1 MAPANTRPLLP
12 MPRIYLLLLLG
23 LAACGSFSETTTTTR
38 TSTTFARRIWSDDA
52 AGNPRPVVHF
62 DSAALTGGTQH
73 TLDLGGGRTL
83 VLDDL
88 VGRFSTE
95 ELEFAAG
102 LVRRCCEHVHTVT
115 GIEVRGDVRYFL
127 LPIDLDASS
136 YEFEF
141 RSDDPDRWAWVGFI
155 AFDGAEGI
163 ARDGDYSLDFYE
175 ALVLTLP
182 HERGETALSSVPT
195 LQRENEGD
203 QVNYGTRWFCD
214 GGAQVIGSL
223 FAQREFPQLWR
234 ADRERSEVRTVMDE
248 PHIRDSVLDWS
259 SANPH
264 LRTEP
269 GGVGAPPD
277 EWKRYSA
284 ALLLME
290 VWTRDTP
297 LREILPRIADHTGP
311 VDGAALLAMV
321 AEDTG
326 LDRAAFLQA
335 ARALGHAEPSPR
347 ASIDPDGW
355 DLGV

>member
-1 MAPANTRPLLP
+1 M
-12 MPRIYLLLLLG
+12 
-23 LAACGSFSETTTTTR
+23 
-38 TSTTFARRIWSDDA
+38 
-52 AGNPRPVVHF
+52 HF
-62 DSAALTGGTQH
+62 DSAALTRGTQH

-182 HERGETALSSVPT
+182 HELGETALSSVPT

-234 ADRERSEVRTVMDE
+234 ADRASRALAAATRACRSGKAR
-248 PHIRDSVLDWS
+248 RWRRFKAA
-259 SANPH
+259 AN
-264 LRTEP
+264 
-269 GGVGAPPD
+269 
-277 EWKRYSA
+277 
-284 ALLLME
+284 
-290 VWTRDTP
+290 
-297 LREILPRIADHTGP
+297 
-311 VDGAALLAMV
+311 
-321 AEDTG
+321 
-326 LDRAAFLQA
+326 A
-335 ARALGHAEPSPR
+335 ARSRRFDWHCR
-347 ASIDPDGW
+347 ASLIKTPC
-355 DLGV
+355 L

>member
-1 MAPANTRPLLP
+1 MSRLYP
-12 MPRIYLLLLLG
+12 LLLLG
-23 LAACGSFSETTTTTR
+23 FAACGSFSETTTITR
-38 TSTTFARRIWSDDA
+38 TSTTFMRRMYSEDA
-52 AGNPRPVVHF
+52 AGNPLPVVRY
-62 DSAALTGGTQH
+62 DGTDLTGGTQH
-73 TLDLGGGRTL
+73 TFDIGNGRKL

-95 ELEFAAG
+95 ELEFTAG
-102 LVRRCCEHVHTVT
+102 LVRRCCEHVHTMT
-115 GIEVRGDVRYFL
+115 GMEVRGDVRYFL
-127 LPIDLDASS
+127 LPVDLEASS

-141 RSDDPDRWAWVGFI
+141 RSDDPDRWSWVGFI

-163 ARDGDYSLDFYE
+163 SRDGDYSFDFYQ

-182 HERGETALSSVPT
+182 HELGEAALSAVPT

-203 QVNYGTRWFCD
+203 EVSYGTRWFCD
-214 GGAQVIGSL
+214 GGAEVIGSL
-223 FAQREFPQLWR
+223 FAQREFPQLRR
-234 ADRERSEVRTVMDE
+234 ADRESSEVRTVMDE

-259 SANPH
+259 SAHPH
-264 LRTEP
+264 PRTEP

-290 VWTRDTP
+290 VWTRETP
-297 LREILPRIADHTGP
+297 LREILERIAEHKGP
-311 VDGAALLAMV
+311 VDGAVLLAMV

-335 ARALGHAEPSPR
+335 ARALGHAEPS
-347 ASIDPDGW
+347 SKSSSGN
-355 DLGV
+355 